1 MASATVS
8 KMWGVAALAA
18 AVAVLPGCS
27 SSTPPRPSPT
37 SSFTVSPPPT
47 SPFIAGLSAA
57 AVQAR
62 ALAALPG
69 ASATL
74 DSPPGSTES
83 SVRVQ
88 KPGPLAT
95 HIDITRHSD
104 GQASGVFC
112 FVLGSASED
121 PAVSDVCTSL
131 PLTGW
136 DRTGARQWLSKIR
149 KLPRPNTSQGIAPA
163 AFTSGGVRLTA
174 HYSKTALLLVSSPLP
189 VGASTSATPAM
200 PSP

>member
-1 MASATVS
+1 MGSTAFGGT
-8 KMWGVAALAA
+8 WGVVALAA
-18 AVAVLPGCS
+18 GVTVLQGCS
-27 SSTPPRPSPT
+27 SSTAPPRPSPT

-47 SPFIAGLSAA
+47 SPVIPGLSAA

-62 ALAALPG
+62 ALAALAG
-69 ASATL
+69 ASATP
-74 DSPPGSTES
+74 DTSPGSTES

-95 HIDITRHSD
+95 HIDITRHAD

-112 FVLGSASED
+112 FVLGSASKD
-121 PAVSDVCTSL
+121 PAVSEVCTSL

-136 DRTGARQWLSKIR
+136 DRTGARRWLSRIR
-149 KLPRPNTSQGIAPA
+149 KLPRPSTSTGIAPA
-163 AFTSGGVRLTA
+163 AFTSGRVRLTA
-174 HYSKTALLLVSSPLP
+174 QYSKTALLLEALP
-189 VGASTSATPAM
+189 IGASTSATPAA